1 MTDDASA
8 FRRRM
13 TLAANIREELLELL
27 PDARARAS
35 WLRLLAEQY
44 DRERG
49 QTPER
54 FQIDPQSP
62 EAAFLP

>member
-1 MTDDASA
+1 MTDDATA

-13 TLAANIREELLELL
+13 TLAATIRQELLEVL
-27 PDARARAS
+27 PDAAARAS
-35 WLRLLAEQY
+35 WLRLLAQQY
-44 DRERG
+44 ERERG

-54 FQIDPQSP
+54 FTIAPESP

>member
-1 MTDDASA
+1 MTDDATA

-13 TLAANIREELLELL
+13 TLAATIREQLLELL
-27 PDARARAS
+27 PDAKARAS

-49 QTPER
+49 RTPER
-54 FQIDPQSP
+54 FDLDPASP
-62 EAAFLP
+62 EAGFLP